1 MFSRDLLSCSFS
13 NEKKESFFGIFAFAD
28 SVSDGLLNIVF
39 SSLFFNC
46 FVVGEMGVERMS
58 F

>member
-1 MFSRDLLSCSFS
+1 M
-13 NEKKESFFGIFAFAD
+13 KKRKVFFGIFAFAD